1 MFCPFSVCHFVNDGA
16 GRGQPRRQLRYW
28 LEDAAEQTASSATAT
43 IVLVLVLVVA
53 TLLLAA
59 LVAAGQP
66 AGEAAHGVLHL
77 VERTSALATGQ
88 PTGESTDGVLH
99 LVERAATALLLFA
112 FLLAF
117 AAFPIGGTVVVLGVA
132 GLHGGRRALHGWKKI
147 QPEETTAEEALL
159 TLLLFDRRRVGVRA
173 GGVLHGLLGHFLVLD
188 GLGDDFLVH
197 QVALRV
203 VDPVDDVAL
212 LIDLAPDGHPI
223 ALFVLGFDDPVT
235 LFVGGRLA
243 NYLVTLGQGL
253 GHLARHILGF
263 FFLLSLFF
271 GLFFST
277 LFDDVL
283 VQEVALRVED
293 RVDGAASLVGRAP
306 DDRGVA
312 LFVLALKDGV
322 SLIVGKRL
330 AQRLVSLGQALSHL
344 ARQVLCL
351 VRRLT
356 YGFLGLIRDL
366 ADLIG
371 CLSGSV
377 LHLIG
382 KPTNGVLGLI
392 RHLSGLISNLTDGI
406 LSLVRNLLRLLG
418 RHVGRALARGLIGV
432 LPGLLRRLQH
442 RILHTRVLGS
452 LGYGARELVV
462 GVGHLLDLGLRI
474 LRELLHVVVQLDV
487 VAFHLTQDPA
497 HRLPEEVPGLLQDLL
512 ILRLLLNVLLLAHLC
527 SFSFCGSRLTCS
539 TLTSGLSL
547 PFSAPNYSQN
557 RKCFLRPRWLYATGF
572 QRRDRRR
579 PPEPRRADWRA
590 CSSTPSCAWCF
601 PGSSPPDPAPSR
613 SATRASLR

>member
-117 AAFPIGGTVVVLGVA
+117 AAFAIGGTVVVLGVA
-132 GLHGGRRALHGWKKI
+132 GLHGGRRALHGWEKI

-212 LIDLAPDGHPI
+212 LIDLASDGHGV
-223 ALFVLGFDDPVT
+223 ALLILGLEDPVT

-243 NYLVTLGQGL
+243 NYLITLGQGL

-263 FFLLSLFF
+263 FLLLGLVF
-271 GLFFST
+271 GLIFGA
-277 LFDDVL
+277 LFNDVL
-283 VQEVALRVED
+283 VQEVALRIED
-293 RVDGAASLVGRAP
+293 RVDGVARLVGRAP
-306 DDRGVA
+306 DDHGVA
-312 LFVLALKDGV
+312 LFVLALENRV
-322 SLIVGKRL
+322 ALIVGERLAKRL
-330 AQRLVSLGQALSHL
+330 VAFGQVLGHLAGHVLRLVYGILG
-344 ARQVLCL
+344 L
-351 VRRLT
+351 VRCVT
-356 YGFLGLIRDL
+356 HGVLGLIRDL

-371 CLSGSV
+371 CLSGGV
-377 LHLIG
+377 LCLIG
-382 KPTNGVLGLI
+382 KPTNGVLSLI
-392 RHLSGLISNLTDGI
+392 RHLSGLISGLTDGI
-406 LSLVRNLLRLLG
+406 LSLFRNLLRLLG
-418 RHVGRALARGLIGV
+418 GHVGRALARGLIGV
-432 LPGLLRRLQH
+432 LPGLLGRLQH

-474 LRELLHVVVQLDV
+474 VRELLHEVLQLGVVTL
-487 VAFHLTQDPA
+487 HLAQDPT
-497 HRLPEEVPGLLQDLL
+497 HRLPEKVPGVLQCLL
-512 ILRLLLNVLLLAHLC
+512 ILRLLLNVLRLLAHVC
-527 SFSFCGSRLTCS
+527 SLSFCGLLTYN
-539 TLTSGLSL
+539 
-547 PFSAPNYSQN
+547 A
-557 RKCFLRPRWLYATGF
+557 
-572 QRRDRRR
+572 
-579 PPEPRRADWRA
+579 
-590 CSSTPSCAWCF
+590 SC
-601 PGSSPPDPAPSR
+601 R
-613 SATRASLR
+613 IL

>member
-59 LVAAGQP
+59 LLATEQS

-77 VERTSALATGQ
+77 VDRTSALATGQ

-99 LVERAATALLLFA
+99 LVERAAPALLLFA

-117 AAFPIGGTVVVLGVA
+117 AAFAIGGTVVVLGVA
-132 GLHGGRRALHGWKKI
+132 G
-147 QPEETTAEEALL
+147 
-159 TLLLFDRRRVGVRA
+159 
-173 GGVLHGLLGHFLVLD
+173 LHGLLGHFLVLD

-212 LIDLAPDGHPI
+212 LIDLASDGHPI
-223 ALFVLGFDDPVT
+223 ALFVLGFDDPVA

-263 FFLLSLFF
+263 FLLLGLVF
-271 GLFFST
+271 GLIFGA
-277 LFDDVL
+277 LFNDVL

-330 AQRLVSLGQALSHL
+330 TQRLVSLGQALSHL

-351 VRRLT
+351 VRRVT